1 MGVTNFT
8 TLHPYR
14 AQDIHTRA
22 DSAHG
27 FSRALLTGQLIFR
40 NFLDAEAK
48 KAGYEGVFK
57 WDEWCFSVNQ
67 VCAIVFLIA

>member
-1 MGVTNFT
+1 M
-8 TLHPYR
+8 
-14 AQDIHTRA
+14 
-22 DSAHG
+22 
-27 FSRALLTGQLIFR
+27 FR

-67 VCAIVFLIA
+67 VCAIVLFITMIIIWCSVGLLMSLYGVCL